1 MKNLNNYLRINFL
14 LVILGIILFSCS
26 NEETQTPNN
35 SNLEN
40 KTSTISNKTGKTA
53 AVASGAITCYISGS
67 SVFNV
72 NTNNAYSVVN
82 PNSSA
87 TYQYN
92 SSTSVNSITWSIVAG
107 SVVPAGSLSITG
119 SGATATITTSSTFSS
134 GSIQALG
141 TDNSGQLCGPV
152 MPIVKSSGS
161 GSSCC
166 TPILSASYICRGSG
180 PSAGGAVDIFLP
192 AGCNIDWSAISK
204 IDVSFT
210 NDDEDNNDSNNNNT
224 RFTTTS
230 PSDLYNKSKGT
241 LTYPYNVNNNKIRLS
256 FTNPQCVS
264 VFFTATFYFNN
275 GCPPVTAT
283 VETLGPLETSE

>member
-26 NEETQTPNN
+26 NEETLTPNN

-119 SGATATITTSSTFSS
+119 NGVAATITTSSTFSS

-141 TDNSGQLCGPV
+141 TDSSGQLCGPV
-152 MPIVKSSGS
+152 IPIVKSSGS

-180 PSAGGAVDIFLP
+180 SGSAGGAVDISIP
-192 AGCNIDWSAISK
+192 AGCNIDWATISK
-204 IDVSFT
+204 IDVSL
-210 NDDEDNNDSNNNNT
+210 SNGT

-230 PSDLYNKSKGT
+230 PSSLYNQSQGT
-241 LTYPYNVNNNKIRLS
+241 LIAPYNLNNNKIRLS
-256 FTNPQCVS
+256 FTNSECMPDIAC
-264 VFFTATFYFNN
+264 TATFYFSN
-275 GCPPVTAT
+275 GCPTVTAT
-283 VETLGPLETSE
+283 VVTLGPLETSE